1 MLEYKRIHV
10 LEGIDANKL
19 CDKSK
24 ECNLCH
30 YWYFV
35 DWYEPYLCND
45 CHDLMQKTVSF
56 NIVAVVS
63 VKESDYRIH
72 FCFMSK
78 NDAINLLNN
87 SVLSNK
93 GVL

>member
-1 MLEYKRIHV
+1 
-10 LEGIDANKL
+10 
-19 CDKSK
+19 
-24 ECNLCH
+24 
-30 YWYFV
+30 
-35 DWYEPYLCND
+35 
-45 CHDLMQKTVSF
+45 MQKAVSF
-56 NIVAVVS
+56 NNVDVAS
-63 VKESDYRIH
+63 AKESDYRIH